1 MRQPGRGA
9 PAPCITAIIKA
20 QADNTMKN
28 TPKGGMGGKQ
38 EFPPKK
44 DKGKEENRGGAL
56 VKPPGVNGGSAP
68 DRHRHSR
75 LLKGITA
82 ATKGGGWAWG
92 GESRLYL
99 CASRQIMS
107 LPLSPLSA
115 ESFRTWGE
123 SRLQSARNGGAPI
136 GATTFA
142 PVLCSTCLQ
151 ANFKAGRGFSA
162 PTAVR

>member
-1 MRQPGRGA
+1 
-9 PAPCITAIIKA
+9 
-20 QADNTMKN
+20 MKN

-44 DKGKEENRGGAL
+44 DKGKDERQGGAP
-56 VKPPGVNGGSAP
+56 VEPPGVDGGRAP
-68 DRHRHSR
+68 DRHRHFR
-75 LLKGITA
+75 FLKGITCCSH
-82 ATKGGGWAWG
+82 GGWIIYG
-92 GESRLYL
+92 GDSRLFL

-115 ESFRTWGE
+115 EPFRAWGE

-162 PTAVR
+162 PTAIR

>member
-1 MRQPGRGA
+1 
-9 PAPCITAIIKA
+9 
-20 QADNTMKN
+20 MKN

-44 DKGKEENRGGAL
+44 DKGKDERQGGAP
-56 VKPPGVNGGSAP
+56 VEPPGVDGGRAP
-68 DRHRHSR
+68 DRHRHFR
-75 LLKGITA
+75 FLKGITA

-92 GESRLYL
+92 GDSRLSL
-99 CASRQIMS
+99 CASRQIRF

-115 ESFRTWGE
+115 EPFRAWGE
-123 SRLQSARNGGAPI
+123 SRLQSARNGDAPI

-162 PTAVR
+162 PTAIR

>member
-1 MRQPGRGA
+1 
-9 PAPCITAIIKA
+9 
-20 QADNTMKN
+20 MKN

-44 DKGKEENRGGAL
+44 DKGKEEKRGGAP
-56 VKPPGVNGGSAP
+56 VERPGVNGGGAP
-68 DRHRHSR
+68 DSHRHFR
-75 LLKGITA
+75 FLKGITA

-92 GESRLYL
+92 GDSRLFL

-115 ESFRTWGE
+115 EPFRAWGE

-142 PVLCSTCLQ
+142 PVLCSTCPQ
-151 ANFKAGRGFSA
+151 ANFKAGRGLSA

>member
-1 MRQPGRGA
+1 
-9 PAPCITAIIKA
+9 
-20 QADNTMKN
+20 MKN

-44 DKGKEENRGGAL
+44 DQGKKEYRDGAP
-56 VKPPGVNGGSAP
+56 VEPPGVYGGSAP
-68 DRHRHSR
+68 DRLRHIKN
-75 LLKGITA
+75 LKGITA

-92 GESRLYL
+92 GESRLFL

-115 ESFRTWGE
+115 EPFRAWGE
-123 SRLQSARNGGAPI
+123 SRLQSARNGDAPI

-142 PVLCSTCLQ
+142 PALCSTCLQ
-151 ANFKAGRGFSA
+151 GNFKAGKGLSA
-162 PTAVR
+162 LTAIR